1 VNFQKR
7 NKDREREE
15 REKMGGNKR
24 VCEFEM
30 AVKST
35 QHKRN
40 VVAEY
45 ANDKGKQNE
54 KFKKKKKNLISFD
67 GWARWRWW
75 CFN

>member
-45 ANDKGKQNE
+45 ANDKGNQNE
-54 KFKKKKKNLISFD
+54 KLKKKKKKPYLF
-67 GWARWRWW
+67 
-75 CFN
+75 